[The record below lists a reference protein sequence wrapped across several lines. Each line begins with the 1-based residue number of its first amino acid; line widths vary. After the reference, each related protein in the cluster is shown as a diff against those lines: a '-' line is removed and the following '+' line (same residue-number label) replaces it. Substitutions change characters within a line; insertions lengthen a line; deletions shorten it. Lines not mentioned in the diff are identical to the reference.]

1 MGRVVSNQPMPP
13 PKGVKIPKWAI
24 ISVVVIAVVII
35 VMFIPMIP
43 TEETYNET
51 EPFNRLATYQVDSA
65 TFTQELEL
73 LGRGV
78 YHRSTVIVRN
88 TDSYGG
94 TFSVTHRCYDVN
106 GLYGTKTT
114 DGYIAAGGTQ
124 SFIAEF
130 DTAFLQDVRAEYAV
144 SAPTVIDEKV
154 VTKTRTVYKSPFQM
168 LMYG

>member
-1 MGRVVSNQPMPP
+1 MSNQPMPQ
-13 PKGVKIPKWAI
+13 PKSVKIPKWAI

-35 VMFIPMIP
+35 VMFIPIIP

-88 TDSYGG
+88 TDSHGG

-106 GLYGTKTT
+106 GLYGTETT

-130 DTAFLQDVRAEYAV
+130 DTAFLQDVRAEYSV
-144 SAPTVIDEKV
+144 SAPTVIDERI
-154 VTKTRTVYKSPFQM
+154 VTKTRTVYKSPIQM
-168 LMYG
+168 LIYG